1 MRKALALL
9 LVLVLICFVG
19 MIGAHAVINAE
30 RDQVTITENIIYG
43 DKLAADGLNV
53 IRNAQWQYHLH
64 WSTDYNISAEN
75 RYSTEFDFTQR
86 EKRDERIAAHAPAE
100 LSFSGYIN
108 GGMGSDSGIGREELS
123 EFFTGLEELCLDVM
137 ERAPAG
143 AEYTEYVK
151 LSDYCEFYP
160 LFLSIDLPMV
170 YYLKTDDNGN
180 QYVRFVEGNDCEPIN
195 TALREY
201 FKIPVDR
208 EELLEVR
215 VYKAPNGAVTSLD
228 LYCAAGGSRFYVLSA
243 VTEKAAYFTFDTGS
257 KVDFSRI
264 PGGYGIYCLPFSDEL
279 TFKGETYPT
288 VSVDELEMLYP
299 LDTDTVIQSMFT
311 DKSEERLILLT
322 RENSKE
328 LFTVIDLDTMETL
341 QRFEIGSY
349 DERGSGWYISESEDY
364 LVLTSGCRIAVI
376 DILENGDYSLNYV
389 VDRCPEEMADALYYT
404 TEIVTAYDGERLA
417 LGWSFHKDTP
427 PYRSCG
433 FSIAVYN
440 RTGLLYYGDYES
452 GLMSGME
459 SSYQYICQQTN
470 YDSLLLEWK

>member
-9 LVLVLICFVG
+9 LILVLICSAG
-19 MIGAHAVINAE
+19 MIGAHAVINEE
-30 RDQVTITENIIYG
+30 RDQVTITENIIFG

-86 EKRDERIAAHAPAE
+86 EKRDERIAAYVPSE

-137 ERAPAG
+137 ERTPAG
-143 AEYTEYVK
+143 EEYTEYVK

-160 LFLSIDLPMV
+160 LYISIV
-170 YYLKTDDNGN
+170 YYRKTDENGN

-228 LYCAAGGSRFYVLSA
+228 INCVAGGSRFYVLSA

-257 KVDFSRI
+257 TVDFSHI
-264 PGGYGIYCLPFSDEL
+264 PDGYGIYRIPFSDEFI
-279 TFKGETYPT
+279 FKGETFPT
-288 VSVDELEMLYP
+288 AAGNAIEMVYP

-311 DKSEERLILLT
+311 DQSEERLILLT

-328 LFTVIDLDTMETL
+328 LFTVIDLATMETL
-341 QRFEIGSY
+341 QRFEIGNY
-349 DERGSGWYISESEDY
+349 DESGSGWYISESEDY
-364 LVLTSGCRIAVI
+364 LVLTSGSRIAVI

-417 LGWSFHKDTP
+417 IGWSLRKETP

-433 FSIAVYN
+433 FSIAVYD

-452 GLMSGME
+452 GLMSGTE
-459 SSYQYICQQTN
+459 TSYQYICQQTD
-470 YDSLLLEWK
+470 YESLLLEWK